1 MNWGSKPTTWQPRSK
16 GIAEIPLWIYQR
28 IHLFIWTLTPI
39 YICTWFLT
47 LSGLIFWVWWNGFF
61 FSKIELHFVGYTGS
75 KNLVQTRKK
84 IQCFK
89 LEIVKNQ
96 VQIYRGL
103 SKVQFNMYIEVFFV
117 SITLSSN
124 NTVGVVKYLWND
136 HFVT

>member
-1 MNWGSKPTTWQPRSK
+1 MDISENTSFYLNPNPY
-16 GIAEIPLWIYQR
+16 LYL
-28 IHLFIWTLTPI
+28 H
-39 YICTWFLT
+39 
-47 LSGLIFWVWWNGFF
+47 LIFDTIGFDILSLMKWIF

-124 NTVGVVKYLWND
+124 NTVGVVKYL
-136 HFVT
+136 